1 MPVATWFP
9 NNQIDIAPNFEGRAQ
24 MTVDLGSKQSTLQL
38 DKVLMQDSRNFECS
52 VTIQGDDEGKT
63 AATTTLLVLG
73 EKT

>member
-1 MPVATWFP
+1 MS
-9 NNQIDIAPNFEGRAQ
+9 
-24 MTVDLGSKQSTLQL
+24 VDLGSKQSTLQL
-38 DKVLMQDSRNFECS
+38 DKVLRQDSRNFECS